1 MTLHV
6 FNPEHDIALAYDN
19 KYFTAPHAGRQL
31 RNDLAYAMKYRYAC
45 KKFDSAKKI
54 SDDDWNAILESGRLA
69 PTSLGFEAFRL
80 QNNRTFRFAQGHLSQ
95 GL

>member
-31 RNDLAYAMKYRYAC
+31 RNDLDYLLFCGQRKVTMCLWK
-45 KKFDSAKKI
+45 
-54 SDDDWNAILESGRLA
+54 
-69 PTSLGFEAFRL
+69 T
-80 QNNRTFRFAQGHLSQ
+80 
-95 GL
+95 